1 MGTIHRA
8 VWRPPCEAGDFDFF
22 RMPFLLRMLTV
33 E

>member
-8 VWRPPCEAGDFDFF
+8 VWRPFSEAGDFGFY
-22 RMPFLLRMLTV
+22 RVPFVLRMLTV